1 MKSATACKSSMRRER
16 CAINGPLAT
25 RTRAM
30 RSCRVSGMCARNL
43 APLHRRRGPHAIPSH
58 AGARHLVSMRG
69 SCLGCMDGMGRVG
82 FPHLHDTLTPGQP
95 HARTC
100 ASPDLG
106 VGEEGSRFS
115 IGRGLDLRVIE
126 GWSMSTRA
134 GQIIQGAWRARSLT
148 WDDFCASSTMR
159 KVARSW
165 PKALAVGH
173 EQLPSSSPRTMTAT
187 DLATCR
193 RRTREKGYCRLQRL
207 KSTLI
212 WRKSHFSHTEKG
224 LISPDECSV
233 RENLP
238 AGLDRCFYL
247 SAK

>member
-30 RSCRVSGMCARNL
+30 TSCRVSGMCARNL

-134 GQIIQGAWRARSLT
+134 GQIIHGGWRARGLT
-148 WDDFCASSTMR
+148 LADFCALEHDEKCCT
-159 KVARSW
+159 AGQ
-165 PKALAVGH
+165 KALAASH
-173 EQLPSSSPRTMTAT
+173 LQLPPPRSCTVRPA
-187 DLATCR
+187 DLEACEVR
-193 RRTREKGYCRLQRL
+193 
-207 KSTLI
+207 
-212 WRKSHFSHTEKG
+212 WTEKRYG
-224 LISPDECSV
+224 RQQPTVSTRRGKKAISHIV
-233 RENLP
+233 KK
-238 AGLDRCFYL
+238 A
-247 SAK
+247 

>member
-16 CAINGPLAT
+16 CAINRPLAT

-30 RSCRVSGMCARNL
+30 TSCRVSGMCARNL

-58 AGARHLVSMRG
+58 ADARHLVSMRG

-82 FPHLHDTLTPGQP
+82 FPHIRDTLTPGQP

-126 GWSMSTRA
+126 GWSMSTRGQGPGRSSMGA
-134 GQIIQGAWRARSLT
+134 GARAASPWLI
-148 WDDFCASSTMR
+148 FVPSSTMR
-159 KVARSW
+159 NAAPQANILGVR
-165 PKALAVGH
+165 PLAAAFSESMH
-173 EQLPSSSPRTMTAT
+173 R
-187 DLATCR
+187 
-193 RRTREKGYCRLQRL
+193 KGC
-207 KSTLI
+207 
-212 WRKSHFSHTEKG
+212 
-224 LISPDECSV
+224 
-233 RENLP
+233 
-238 AGLDRCFYL
+238 
-247 SAK
+247 

>member
-30 RSCRVSGMCARNL
+30 TSCRVSGMCARNL

-134 GQIIQGAWRARSLT
+134 GQIIQGGWRARGLT
-148 WDDFCASSTMR
+148 LADFCALEHDEE
-159 KVARSW
+159 VARRRPTS
-165 PKALAVGH
+165 LAFGH
-173 EQLPSSSPRTMTAT
+173 LQLPPPRSCTGRAA
-187 DLATCR
+187 DLAACEEGTAEKRYDRQQTKRCTRKR
-193 RRTREKGYCRLQRL
+193 RKAENA
-207 KSTLI
+207 I
-212 WRKSHFSHTEKG
+212 SHIVKK
-224 LISPDECSV
+224 
-233 RENLP
+233 
-238 AGLDRCFYL
+238 A
-247 SAK
+247 

>member
-30 RSCRVSGMCARNL
+30 TSCRVSGMCARNL

-134 GQIIQGAWRARSLT
+134 GQIIHGGWRARGLT
-148 WDDFCASSTMR
+148 LADFCALEHDE
-159 KVARSW
+159 KCCAAGQHPWRS
-165 PKALAVGH
+165 
-173 EQLPSSSPRTMTAT
+173 
-187 DLATCR
+187 ATCSCLLR
-193 RRTREKGYCRLQRL
+193 VHAQEGLP
-207 KSTLI
+207 I
-212 WRKSHFSHTEKG
+212 WRRVKF
-224 LISPDECSV
+224 
-233 RENLP
+233 
-238 AGLDRCFYL
+238 AGLRRGMAGSNPLCPRGEEKKPFL
-247 SAK
+247 T